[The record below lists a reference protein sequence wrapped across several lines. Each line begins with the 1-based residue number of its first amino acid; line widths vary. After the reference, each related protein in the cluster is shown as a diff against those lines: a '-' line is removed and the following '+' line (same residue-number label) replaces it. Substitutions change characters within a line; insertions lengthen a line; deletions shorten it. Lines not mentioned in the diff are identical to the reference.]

1 MAIKKSELYSSL
13 WAGAD
18 SLRGGMDASEY
29 KNYVLN
35 LLFLKYISDKAKN
48 NMDSEIEVP
57 QGCFY
62 EDILALEG
70 DKEIG
75 DKLNKIIAKIAE
87 RNDLKGVIDS
97 VDFNDNTK
105 LGEGKA
111 MMDTLSNLV
120 KIFADLSLGAHGA
133 LDDDLLGDAY
143 EYLMRHFASESGKS
157 KGQFYTP
164 SEVSLLL
171 SLLLGI
177 DENTRQDKS
186 IYDPT
191 CGSGSLLLKASS
203 LAGKKGLTIYGQ
215 EKDISTTA
223 LCKMNMILHN
233 SATADIAKGGFS
245 TLSNPFFTTE
255 NGMLKTFDYVVANP
269 PFSLKN
275 WTDGLSIDPKSK
287 QVIND
292 SFNRFEDG
300 TPPEKNGDFAF
311 LLHII
316 KSLKDTGKGAV
327 ILPHG
332 VLFRGNAE
340 GVIRKNL
347 LMKGYIK
354 GVIGLAPNLFYGT
367 SIPACVIVLDKE
379 NAHAR
384 KGVFMIDASKDFKK
398 DGNKNRLRDQDVQ
411 KMIDTFNALKEI
423 PYYSKMV
430 SLEEISANDYNL
442 NIPRYIASKQELEK
456 DLFALI
462 NSPSYLPKNEIKAYA
477 PYFQV
482 FKELKNMLFKKSDKE
497 GYYALKTE
505 CENIKELITQSL
517 EYQTFHASVL
527 SAFDRLELFT
537 TFNDLEPGFNPK
549 TLIESVCSKV
559 LKEFEKVGILDKYGV
574 YQLFKDYYNEVLQ
587 DDWFLLSFN
596 GFRSAKELRKLNP
609 LKDKNKK
616 ANYLE
621 EPDFVIQKT
630 YYKSDLIPKNLIK
643 QRFFEKETKELEAL
657 ENALNEKEALLDE
670 FIEEHSNEEGL
681 FDGLK
686 INESV
691 LKKELKNATDL
702 EDKQI
707 LKTDL
712 EDKQILKTDLE
723 DKQILKTA
731 LEWLEAKN
739 KALKMKNKAYEE
751 LELKAFHQYKNL
763 EINEIKDLIIKD
775 KWLNSLKNALE
786 NKIQKRINAFIST
799 LNEIISSYSN
809 SLLELDKE
817 VKESESKVLEHLKDL
832 GLMG

>member
-111 MMDTLSNLV
+111 MTDTLSNLV

-233 SATADIAKGGFS
+233 SATADIAKGGSS
-245 TLSNPFFTTE
+245 TLSNPFFIK
-255 NGMLKTFDYVVANP
+255 NGMLQTFDYVVANP

-379 NAHAR
+379 NARAR

-430 SLEEISANDYNL
+430 SLEEISLNDYNL
-442 NIPRYIASKQELEK
+442 NIPCYIAAKQELEK

-482 FKELKNMLFKKSDKE
+482 FKELKNTLFKKSDKE

-527 SAFDRLELFT
+527 SAFESLDLFT

-549 TLIESVCSKV
+549 TLIESVCQKV

-587 DDWFLLSFN
+587 DDWFLISFN
-596 GFRSAKELRKLNP
+596 GFESAKELRKLNP

-621 EPDFVIQKT
+621 EPDFIIQKT

-643 QRFFEKETKELEAL
+643 QRFFEKETKELEQL

-702 EDKQI
+702 EDK
-707 LKTDL
+707 
-712 EDKQILKTDLE
+712 E
-723 DKQILKTA
+723 ILKTA

-786 NKIQKRINAFIST
+786 NKIQKRINALISA
-799 LNEIISSYSN
+799 LNGIISSYSN

>member
-35 LLFLKYISDKAKN
+35 LLFLKYISDKARS

-62 EDILALEG
+62 EDILSLEG

-120 KIFADLSLGAHGA
+120 KIFADLSLGTHGA

-203 LAGKKGLTIYGQ
+203 LAGEKGLTIYGQ

-223 LCKMNMILHN
+223 LCRMNMILHN
-233 SATADIAKGGFS
+233 RTDHDIAKGGSS
-245 TLSNPFFTTE
+245 TLSNPLHLDEKT
-255 NGMLKTFDYVVANP
+255 GMLKTFDYVVANP

-292 SFNRFEDG
+292 RFNRFEDG

-316 KSLKDTGKGAV
+316 KSLKNTGKGAV

-367 SIPACVIVLDKE
+367 SIPACVIILDKE

-411 KMIDTFNALKEI
+411 KMIDTFNAYKEI

-442 NIPRYIASKQELEK
+442 NIARYIAAKQESEK

-462 NSPSYLPKNEIKAYA
+462 NSPSYLPQNEIKAYD
-477 PYFQV
+477 PYFKV
-482 FKELKNMLFKKSDKE
+482 FKELKNTLFKKSDKE

-527 SAFDRLELFT
+527 SAFDRLELST
-537 TFNDLEPGFNPK
+537 TFNDLKPGFDPK

-559 LKEFEKVGILDKYGV
+559 LYEFEKVEILDKYGA

-596 GFRSAKELRKLNP
+596 GFISAKELRELTP

-630 YYKSDLIPKNLIK
+630 YYKSDLIPKHLIK
-643 QRFFEKETKELEAL
+643 QRFFEKETKELEEL

-702 EDKQI
+702 EDEK
-707 LKTDL
+707 
-712 EDKQILKTDLE
+712 
-723 DKQILKTA
+723 ILKTA
-731 LEWLEAKN
+731 LELLEAKN
-739 KALKMKNKAYEE
+739 KALKMKNKAHEE

-786 NKIQKRINAFIST
+786 NKIQKRINALISA

>member
-35 LLFLKYISDKAKN
+35 LLFLKYISDKARSN
-48 NMDSEIEVP
+48 IDSEIEVP

-75 DKLNKIIAKIAE
+75 DKLNKIIEKIAE

-111 MMDTLSNLV
+111 MIDTLSNLV

-233 SATADIAKGGFS
+233 SATADIAKGGS
-245 TLSNPFFTTE
+245 RTLSNPFFIK
-255 NGMLKTFDYVVANP
+255 NGMLQTFDYVVANP

-384 KGVFMIDASKDFKK
+384 KGVFVIDASKDFKK

-411 KMIDTFNALKEI
+411 KMIDTFNAYKEI

-462 NSPSYLPKNEIKAYA
+462 NSPSYLPKNEIKAYD

-482 FKELKNMLFKKSDKE
+482 FKELKNTLFKKSDKE

-505 CENIKELITQSL
+505 CENIKDYITQSL
-517 EYQTFHASVL
+517 EYQIFHASVL
-527 SAFDRLELFT
+527 SAFESLELFT

-549 TLIESVCSKV
+549 TLIESVCQKV

-587 DDWFLLSFN
+587 DDWFLISFN

-630 YYKSDLIPKNLIK
+630 YYKSDLIPKHLIK
-643 QRFFEKETKELEAL
+643 QRFFEKETKELEEL

-707 LKTDL
+707 LKT
-712 EDKQILKTDLE
+712 
-723 DKQILKTA
+723 A
-731 LEWLEAKN
+731 LEYLEAKN

-786 NKIQKRINAFIST
+786 NKIQKRINAFISA

>member
-35 LLFLKYISDKAKN
+35 LLFLKYISDKARN
-48 NMDSEIEVP
+48 NNFSEIEVP
-57 QGCFY
+57 EGCFY

-203 LAGKKGLTIYGQ
+203 LAGEKGLTIYGQ

-223 LCKMNMILHN
+223 LCKMNTILHN
-233 SATADIAKGGFS
+233 SATADIAKGGSS
-245 TLSNPFFTTE
+245 TLSNPLFTTE

-292 SFNRFEDG
+292 RFNRFEDG

-316 KSLKDTGKGAV
+316 KSLKNTGKGAV

-340 GVIRKNL
+340 AQIRKNL
-347 LMKGYIK
+347 LLKGYIK

-384 KGVFMIDASKDFKK
+384 KGVFVIDASKDFKK
-398 DGNKNRLRDQDVQ
+398 DGNKNRLREQDVQ
-411 KMIDTFNALKEI
+411 KMIDTFNAYKEI

-442 NIPRYIASKQELEK
+442 NIPRYIASKQESEK

-482 FKELKNMLFKKSDKE
+482 FKELKNTLFKKSDKE
-497 GYYALKTE
+497 DYYALKTE
-505 CENIKELITQSL
+505 CENIKELITQSS
-517 EYQTFHASVL
+517 EFQTFHASVL

-549 TLIESVCSKV
+549 TLIESVCQKV
-559 LKEFEKVGILDKYGV
+559 LKEFEKIEILDKYGV

-596 GFRSAKELRKLNP
+596 GFISAKELRKLTP

-643 QRFFEKETKELEAL
+643 QRFFEQEAKELEEL
-657 ENALNEKEALLDE
+657 ENALNEKEAHFEE
-670 FIEEHSNEEGL
+670 FIEEHSSEEGL

-702 EDKQI
+702 EDK
-707 LKTDL
+707 K
-712 EDKQILKTDLE
+712 
-723 DKQILKTA
+723 ILKTA
-731 LEWLEAKN
+731 LELLEAKN

-763 EINEIKDLIIKD
+763 KLGEIKDLIIQD
-775 KWLNSLKNALE
+775 KWLKSLKNALE
-786 NKIQKRINAFIST
+786 NKILKRINAFTSA
-799 LNEIISSYSN
+799 LNGIIQTYSN

>member
-35 LLFLKYISDKAKN
+35 LLFLKYISDKARN
-48 NMDSEIEVP
+48 NNFSEIEVP

-111 MMDTLSNLV
+111 MIDALSNLV

-186 IYDPT
+186 IYDPA

-203 LAGKKGLTIYGQ
+203 LAGEKGLTIYGQ

-233 SATADIAKGGFS
+233 SATADIAKGGSS
-245 TLSNPFFTTE
+245 TLSNPLFTTE
-255 NGMLKTFDYVVANP
+255 NGMLQTFDYVVANP

-292 SFNRFEDG
+292 RFNRFEDG

-316 KSLKDTGKGAV
+316 KSLKNTGKGAV

-347 LMKGYIK
+347 LTKGYIK

-379 NAHAR
+379 NARAR
-384 KGVFMIDASKDFKK
+384 KGVFVIDASKDFKK

-442 NIPRYIASKQELEK
+442 NIPRYITAKQESEK

-462 NSPSYLPKNEIKAYA
+462 NSPSYLPQNEIEAYA

-482 FKELKNMLFKKSDKE
+482 FKELKNTLFKKSDKE

-505 CENIKELITQSL
+505 CENIKELIIQSQ
-517 EYQTFHASVL
+517 EFQAFHASVL
-527 SAFDRLELFT
+527 SAFDRLELLT

-549 TLIESVCSKV
+549 TLIESVCSRV
-559 LKEFEKVGILDKYGV
+559 LKEFEKVEILDKYGV

-596 GFRSAKELRKLNP
+596 GFLSAKELRELTP

-621 EPDFVIQKT
+621 EPDFIIQKT
-630 YYKSDLIPKNLIK
+630 YYKSDLIPKHLIK
-643 QRFFEKETKELEAL
+643 QRFFEKEAKELEEL
-657 ENALNEKEALLDE
+657 ENALNEKEAHFEE

-691 LKKELKNATDL
+691 LKKELKNATDS
-702 EDKQI
+702 EDK
-707 LKTDL
+707 K
-712 EDKQILKTDLE
+712 
-723 DKQILKTA
+723 ILKTA

-739 KALKMKNKAYEE
+739 KALKMKNKAHEQ

-763 EINEIKDLIIKD
+763 ELGEIKDLIIQD
-775 KWLNSLKNALE
+775 KWLKSLKNALE
-786 NKIQKRINAFIST
+786 NKILKRINAFTSA
-799 LNEIISSYSN
+799 LNGIIQTYSN

>member
-35 LLFLKYISDKAKN
+35 LLFLKYISDKARS

-111 MMDTLSNLV
+111 MIDTLSNLV

-177 DENTRQDKS
+177 DENTKQYKS

-203 LAGKKGLTIYGQ
+203 LAGKNGLTIYGQ
-215 EKDISTTA
+215 EKDISTTT

-233 SATADIAKGGFS
+233 SATADIAKGGSS
-245 TLSNPFFTTE
+245 TLSNPLFTTE

-292 SFNRFEDG
+292 RFNRFEDG

-316 KSLKDTGKGAV
+316 KSLKNTGKGAV

-347 LMKGYIK
+347 LLKGYIK

-384 KGVFMIDASKDFKK
+384 KGVFLIDASKDFKK
-398 DGNKNRLRDQDVQ
+398 DGNKNRLREQDVQ
-411 KMIDTFNALKEI
+411 KMIDTFNAYKEI

-442 NIPRYIASKQELEK
+442 NIPRYIASKQESEK

-462 NSPSYLPKNEIKAYA
+462 NSHKASYLPKNEIEAYA
-477 PYFQV
+477 PYFRV
-482 FKELKNMLFKKSDKE
+482 FKELKNTLFKKSDKE

-505 CENIKELITQSL
+505 CENIKELIIQSS
-517 EYQTFHASVL
+517 EFQTFHASVL
-527 SAFDRLELFT
+527 DAFDRLDLFE
-537 TFNDLEPGFNPK
+537 TFNDLKPDPK

-559 LKEFEKVGILDKYGV
+559 LYEFEKGEILDKYGV

-596 GFRSAKELRKLNP
+596 GFISAKELRELNP

-630 YYKSDLIPKNLIK
+630 YYKSDLIPKHLIK
-643 QRFFEKETKELEAL
+643 QRFFEKEAKELEEL
-657 ENALNEKEALLDE
+657 ENALNEKEALLNE

-681 FDGLK
+681 FYELK

-702 EDKQI
+702 EDEK
-707 LKTDL
+707 
-712 EDKQILKTDLE
+712 
-723 DKQILKTA
+723 ILKTA

-763 EINEIKDLIIKD
+763 ELNEIKDLIIQD
-775 KWLNSLKNALE
+775 KWLKSLKNALE
-786 NKIQKRINAFIST
+786 NKILKRINAFASA
-799 LNEIISSYSN
+799 LNGIIQTYSN
-809 SLLELDKE
+809 GLLELDKE

-832 GLMG
+832 GLMGWQNAWTH

>member
-111 MMDTLSNLV
+111 MTDTLSNLV

-233 SATADIAKGGFS
+233 SATADIAKGGSS
-245 TLSNPFFTTE
+245 TLSNPFFIK
-255 NGMLKTFDYVVANP
+255 NGMLQTFDYVVANP

-292 SFNRFEDG
+292 HFNRFEDG

-340 GVIRKNL
+340 GSIRKNL

-398 DGNKNRLRDQDVQ
+398 DGNKNRLREQDVQ
-411 KMIDTFNALKEI
+411 KMIDTFNAYKEI

-430 SLEEISANDYNL
+430 SLEEISLNDYNL
-442 NIPRYIASKQELEK
+442 NIPRYIATKQELEK

-462 NSPSYLPKNEIKAYA
+462 NSPSYLPKNEIEAYA

-482 FKELKNMLFKKSDKE
+482 FKELKNTLFKKSDKE

-505 CENIKELITQSL
+505 CENIKDLITQSL

-527 SAFDRLELFT
+527 SAFDRLELST

-587 DDWFLLSFN
+587 DDWFLISFN
-596 GFRSAKELRKLNP
+596 GFRSTKELRKLNP

-621 EPDFVIQKT
+621 EPDFIIQKT
-630 YYKSDLIPKNLIK
+630 YYKSDLIPKHLIK
-643 QRFFEKETKELEAL
+643 QRFFEKEVKELEAL

-670 FIEEHSNEEGL
+670 FIEEHSNEGGL

-691 LKKELKNATDL
+691 LKKELKNATDP
-702 EDKQI
+702 EDK
-707 LKTDL
+707 
-712 EDKQILKTDLE
+712 E
-723 DKQILKTA
+723 ILKTA

-751 LELKAFHQYKNL
+751 LELQAFHQYKNL

-786 NKIQKRINAFIST
+786 NKIQKRINAFISA
-799 LNEIISSYSN
+799 LNEIIQTYSN

>member
-1 MAIKKSELYSSL
+1 M
-13 WAGAD
+13 
-18 SLRGGMDASEY
+18 
-29 KNYVLN
+29 
-35 LLFLKYISDKAKN
+35 
-48 NMDSEIEVP
+48 
-57 QGCFY
+57 
-62 EDILALEG
+62 
-70 DKEIG
+70 
-75 DKLNKIIAKIAE
+75 
-87 RNDLKGVIDS
+87 
-97 VDFNDNTK
+97 DFNDNTK

-111 MMDTLSNLV
+111 MVDTLSNLV

-203 LAGKKGLTIYGQ
+203 LAGTKGLTIYGQ

-223 LCKMNMILHN
+223 LCRMNMILHN
-233 SATADIAKGGFS
+233 SADADIAKGGSS
-245 TLSNPFFTTE
+245 TLSNPFFIK

-275 WTDGLSIDPKSK
+275 WTDGLNIDPKSK

-292 SFNRFEDG
+292 IFNRFEDG

-340 GVIRKNL
+340 GAIRKNL
-347 LMKGYIK
+347 LTKGYIK

-384 KGVFMIDASKDFKK
+384 KGVFLIDASKDFKK
-398 DGNKNRLRDQDVQ
+398 DGNKNRLKEQDVQ
-411 KMIDTFNALKEI
+411 KMIDTFNAYKEI

-442 NIPRYIASKQELEK
+442 NIARYIAAKQESEK

-462 NSPSYLPKNEIKAYA
+462 NSHKASYLPKNEIEVYA
-477 PYFQV
+477 PYFKV
-482 FKELKNMLFKKSDKE
+482 FKELENTLFKKSDKE

-505 CENIKELITQSL
+505 CQNFKDLITQSS
-517 EYQTFHASVL
+517 EFQAFHASVL
-527 SAFDRLELFT
+527 NAFDRLNLFEMFE
-537 TFNDLEPGFNPK
+537 TFDYSKPGFNPK

-559 LKEFEKVGILDKYGV
+559 LKEFEKVEILDKYGV

-596 GFRSAKELRKLNP
+596 DFSSAKELRELNP

-643 QRFFEKETKELEAL
+643 QRFFEKEVKELEEL
-657 ENALNEKEALLDE
+657 ENALNEKEADFEE
-670 FIEEHSNEEGL
+670 FIEEHSSEEGL
-681 FDGLK
+681 FYEWK

-691 LKKELKNATDL
+691 LKKELKNATDS
-702 EDKQI
+702 EDK
-707 LKTDL
+707 
-712 EDKQILKTDLE
+712 E
-723 DKQILKTA
+723 ILKTA
-731 LEWLEAKN
+731 LELLEAKN
-739 KALKMKNKAYEE
+739 KALKMKNKAHEE

-763 EINEIKDLIIKD
+763 KLGEIKDLIIQD
-775 KWLNSLKNALE
+775 KWLKSLKNALE
-786 NKIQKRINAFIST
+786 NKILKRINAFTSA
-799 LNEIISSYSN
+799 LNEIISNYSN

>member
-35 LLFLKYISDKAKN
+35 LLFLKYISDKARN
-48 NMDSEIEVP
+48 NSFSEIEVP

-75 DKLNKIIAKIAE
+75 DKLNKIIAKIAK

-233 SATADIAKGGFS
+233 SATADIAKGGSS
-245 TLSNPFFTTE
+245 TLSNPLFIR
-255 NGMLKTFDYVVANP
+255 NGMLQTFDYVVANP

-292 SFNRFEDG
+292 RFNRFEDG

-316 KSLKDTGKGAV
+316 KSLKNTGKGAV

-340 GVIRKNL
+340 SAIRKNL
-347 LMKGYIK
+347 LLKGYIK

-379 NAHAR
+379 NARTR
-384 KGVFMIDASKDFKK
+384 KGVFLIDASKDFKK

-462 NSPSYLPKNEIKAYA
+462 NSHKASYLPKNEIKAYA
-477 PYFQV
+477 PYFKV
-482 FKELKNMLFKKSDKE
+482 FKELKNTLFKKSDKE

-505 CENIKELITQSL
+505 CENIKDYITQSS
-517 EYQTFHASVL
+517 EFQTFHASVL
-527 SAFDRLELFT
+527 NAFESLDLFE
-537 TFNDLEPGFNPK
+537 TFNHLEPGFNPK

-587 DDWFLLSFN
+587 DDWFLISFN
-596 GFRSAKELRKLNP
+596 GFISAKELRKLNP

-621 EPDFVIQKT
+621 EPDFIIQKT

-643 QRFFEKETKELEAL
+643 QRFFEKETKELEEL

-681 FDGLK
+681 FYELK

-702 EDKQI
+702 ED
-707 LKTDL
+707 
-712 EDKQILKTDLE
+712 E
-723 DKQILKTA
+723 QILKTA
-731 LEWLEAKN
+731 LELLEAKN

-763 EINEIKDLIIKD
+763 ELSEIKDLIIKD

-786 NKIQKRINAFIST
+786 NKILKRINAFASA
-799 LNEIISSYSN
+799 LNGIIQTYSN

-817 VKESESKVLEHLKDL
+817 VKESESKVLKHLKNL

>member
-35 LLFLKYISDKAKN
+35 LLFLKYISDKARN
-48 NMDSEIEVP
+48 NNFSEIEVP

-111 MMDTLSNLV
+111 MIDALSNLV

-223 LCKMNMILHN
+223 LCKMNMILHH
-233 SATADIAKGGFS
+233 SADADIAKGGSS
-245 TLSNPFFTTE
+245 TLSNPLFIK
-255 NGMLKTFDYVVANP
+255 NGMLQTFDYVVANP

-292 SFNRFEDG
+292 HFNRFEYG

-316 KSLKDTGKGAV
+316 KSLKNTGKGAV

-430 SLEEISANDYNL
+430 SLEEISLNDYNL
-442 NIPRYIASKQELEK
+442 NIPRYIASQQELEK

-462 NSPSYLPKNEIKAYA
+462 NSHKASYLPKNEIEAYA

-482 FKELKNMLFKKSDKE
+482 FKELKNTLFKKSDKE

-505 CENIKELITQSL
+505 CENIKELIIQSL

-527 SAFDRLELFT
+527 SAFDRLELLT

-549 TLIESVCSKV
+549 TLIESVCQKV
-559 LKEFEKVGILDKYGV
+559 LKEFEKAGILDKYGV

-587 DDWFLLSFN
+587 DDWFLISFN
-596 GFRSAKELRKLNP
+596 GFISTKNLRKLTP

-630 YYKSDLIPKNLIK
+630 YYKSDLIPKHLIK
-643 QRFFEKETKELEAL
+643 QRFFEKETKELEEL

-691 LKKELKNATDL
+691 LKKELKNATDP
-702 EDKQI
+702 
-707 LKTDL
+707 
-712 EDKQILKTDLE
+712 E

-775 KWLNSLKNALE
+775 KWLKSLKNALE
-786 NKIQKRINAFIST
+786 NKIQKRINAFISA
-799 LNEIISSYSN
+799 LNEIIQTYSN

-832 GLMG
+832 GIVV

>member
-35 LLFLKYISDKAKN
+35 LLFLKYISDKARS

-87 RNDLKGVIDS
+87 RNDLEGVIDS

-111 MMDTLSNLV
+111 MIDTLSNLV

-177 DENTRQDKS
+177 DGNTRQDKS
-186 IYDPT
+186 IYDPA

-233 SATADIAKGGFS
+233 SATADIAKGGSS
-245 TLSNPFFTTE
+245 TLSNPLFTTE
-255 NGMLKTFDYVVANP
+255 NGILKTFDYVVANP

-292 SFNRFEDG
+292 HFNRFEDG

-316 KSLKDTGKGAV
+316 KSLKNTGKGAV

-340 GVIRKNL
+340 SAIRKNL
-347 LMKGYIK
+347 LLKGYIK

-379 NAHAR
+379 NARAR

-411 KMIDTFNALKEI
+411 KMIDTFNAYKEI
-423 PYYSKMV
+423 PHYSKMV

-442 NIPRYIASKQELEK
+442 NIPHYIAAKPESEK

-462 NSPSYLPKNEIKAYA
+462 NSHKASYLSKNEIEAYA

-482 FKELKNMLFKKSDKE
+482 FKELKNTLFKKSDKE

-505 CENIKELITQSL
+505 KITITQSS

-527 SAFDRLELFT
+527 SAFDRLDLFE

-549 TLIESVCSKV
+549 TLIESVCSRV
-559 LKEFEKVGILDKYGV
+559 LYEFEKVEILDKYGV

-596 GFRSAKELRKLNP
+596 GFRSAKELRKLTP

-630 YYKSDLIPKNLIK
+630 YYKSDLIPKHLIK
-643 QRFFEKETKELEAL
+643 QRFFEKETKELEEL

-702 EDKQI
+702 EDK
-707 LKTDL
+707 
-712 EDKQILKTDLE
+712 E
-723 DKQILKTA
+723 ILKTA

-739 KALKMKNKAYEE
+739 KALKMRNKAYEE

-763 EINEIKDLIIKD
+763 ELGEIKDLIIKD

-786 NKIQKRINAFIST
+786 NKILKRINAFTSA
-799 LNEIISSYSN
+799 LNGIIQTYSN

>member
-48 NMDSEIEVP
+48 DPDSDIIVP

-111 MMDTLSNLV
+111 MIDTLSNLV

-133 LDDDLLGDAY
+133 LDDDLLGDTY
-143 EYLMRHFASESGKS
+143 EYLMCHFASESGKS

-233 SATADIAKGGFS
+233 SATADIAKGGSS

-255 NGMLKTFDYVVANP
+255 NGMLQTFDYVVANP

-347 LMKGYIK
+347 LLKGYIK

-411 KMIDTFNALKEI
+411 KMIDTFNAYKEI

-430 SLEEISANDYNL
+430 SLEEISLNDYNL
-442 NIPRYIASKQELEK
+442 NIPCYIAAKQELEK

-482 FKELKNMLFKKSDKE
+482 FKELKNTLFKKSDKE

-587 DDWFLLSFN
+587 DDWFLISFN
-596 GFRSAKELRKLNP
+596 GFESAKELRKLNP

-616 ANYLE
+616 VNYLE
-621 EPDFVIQKT
+621 EPDFIIQKT

-691 LKKELKNATDL
+691 LKKELKNATDP
-702 EDKQI
+702 EDKE
-707 LKTDL
+707 T
-712 EDKQILKTDLE
+712 
-723 DKQILKTA
+723 LKTA

-763 EINEIKDLIIKD
+763 KINEIKDLIIKD

-786 NKIQKRINAFIST
+786 NTIQKRINAFLSA

-832 GLMG
+832 EIVV

>member
-35 LLFLKYISDKAKN
+35 LLFLKYISDKARN
-48 NMDSEIEVP
+48 NNFSEIEVP
-57 QGCFY
+57 EGCFY

-111 MMDTLSNLV
+111 MIDTLSNLV

-177 DENTRQDKS
+177 NENTRQDKS

-203 LAGKKGLTIYGQ
+203 LAGKNGLTIYGQ

-233 SATADIAKGGFS
+233 SADADIAKGGSS
-245 TLSNPFFTTE
+245 TLSNPLFTTE

-292 SFNRFEDG
+292 HFNRFEDG

-316 KSLKDTGKGAV
+316 KSLKNTGKGAV

-340 GVIRKNL
+340 SVIRKNL
-347 LMKGYIK
+347 LLKGYIK

-384 KGVFMIDASKDFKK
+384 KGVFVIDASKDFKK

-411 KMIDTFNALKEI
+411 KMIDTFNAYKEI

-442 NIPRYIASKQELEK
+442 NIPRYITAKQESEK

-462 NSPSYLPKNEIKAYA
+462 NSHKASYLPKNEIKAYD
-477 PYFQV
+477 PYFRV
-482 FKELKNMLFKKSDKE
+482 FKELKNTLFKKSDKE

-505 CENIKELITQSL
+505 CENIKELIIQSS
-517 EYQTFHASVL
+517 EYQIFHASVL
-527 SAFDRLELFT
+527 NAFDRLDLFE
-537 TFNDLEPGFNPK
+537 TFNHLEPGFNPK

-559 LKEFEKVGILDKYGV
+559 LKEFEKIEILDKYGV

-596 GFRSAKELRKLNP
+596 GFISAKELRKLNP

-621 EPDFVIQKT
+621 EPDFIIQKT
-630 YYKSDLIPKNLIK
+630 YYKSDLIPKHLIK
-643 QRFFEKETKELEAL
+643 QRFFEKETKELEEL

-707 LKTDL
+707 LKT
-712 EDKQILKTDLE
+712 
-723 DKQILKTA
+723 A

-763 EINEIKDLIIKD
+763 ELGEIKVLIIQD

-786 NKIQKRINAFIST
+786 NKILKRINAFTST

>member
-35 LLFLKYISDKAKN
+35 LLFLKYISDKARNDAKN
-48 NMDSEIEVP
+48 NTYSAIEVP

-75 DKLNKIIAKIAE
+75 DKLNKIIAEIAE
-87 RNDLKGVIDS
+87 QNGLKGVIDS

-111 MMDTLSNLV
+111 MIDTLSNLV

-177 DENTRQDKS
+177 DENTKQDKS

-203 LAGKKGLTIYGQ
+203 LASKKGLTIYGQ

-223 LCKMNMILHN
+223 LCRMNMILHN
-233 SATADIAKGGFS
+233 GDDTASIAKGGSS
-245 TLSNPFFTTE
+245 TLSNPFFIK
-255 NGMLKTFDYVVANP
+255 NGMLQTFDYIVANP

-275 WTDGLSIDPKSK
+275 WTDGLIIDPKSK

-292 SFNRFEDG
+292 IFNRFEDG

-347 LMKGYIK
+347 LTKGYIK

-379 NAHAR
+379 NARAR

-398 DGNKNRLRDQDVQ
+398 DGNKNRLREQDVQ

-442 NIPRYIASKQELEK
+442 NIARYIATKQESEK

-462 NSPSYLPKNEIKAYA
+462 NSHKASYLPQNEIEAYA

-482 FKELKNMLFKKSDKE
+482 FKELKNTLFKKSDKE

-505 CENIKELITQSL
+505 CENIKDLITQSS
-517 EYQTFHASVL
+517 EFQAFHASVL
-527 SAFDRLELFT
+527 NAFDRLNLFE
-537 TFNDLEPGFNPK
+537 TFDHLEPGFNPK

-559 LKEFEKVGILDKYGV
+559 LKEFEKVEILDKYGV

-596 GFRSAKELRKLNP
+596 DFLSAKELRKLNP

-630 YYKSDLIPKNLIK
+630 YYKSDLIPKNLIE
-643 QRFFEKETKELEAL
+643 QRFFEKEAKELEEL
-657 ENALNEKEALLDE
+657 ENALNEKEADFEE
-670 FIEEHSNEEGL
+670 FIEEHSNNEEGL
-681 FDGLK
+681 FYELK

-702 EDKQI
+702 EDK
-707 LKTDL
+707 K
-712 EDKQILKTDLE
+712 
-723 DKQILKTA
+723 ILKTA
-731 LEWLEAKN
+731 LELLEAKN
-739 KALKMKNKAYEE
+739 KALKMKNKAHEE

-763 EINEIKDLIIKD
+763 KLDEIKDLIIQD
-775 KWLNSLKNALE
+775 KWLKSLKNALE
-786 NKIQKRINAFIST
+786 NKILNAST
-799 LNEIISSYSN
+799 L
-809 SLLELDKE
+809 SLVPLM
-817 VKESESKVLEHLKDL
+817 ESFQATLTAC
-832 GLMG
+832 

>member
-35 LLFLKYISDKAKN
+35 LLFLKYISDKARN
-48 NMDSEIEVP
+48 NNFSEIEVP
-57 QGCFY
+57 EGCFY

-75 DKLNKIIAKIAE
+75 DKLNKIIAEIAKKNQLE
-87 RNDLKGVIDS
+87 GVIDS

-105 LGEGKA
+105 LGESKA
-111 MMDTLSNLV
+111 MIDTLSNLV

-203 LAGKKGLTIYGQ
+203 LAGEKGLTIYGQ

-233 SATADIAKGGFS
+233 SATADIAKGGSS
-245 TLSNPFFTTE
+245 TLSNPLFTTE

-316 KSLKDTGKGAV
+316 KSLKNTGKGAV

-340 GVIRKNL
+340 AQIRKNL
-347 LMKGYIK
+347 LTKGYIK
-354 GVIGLAPNLFYGT
+354 SVIGLAPNLFYGT

-398 DGNKNRLRDQDVQ
+398 DGNKNRLREQDVQ
-411 KMIDTFNALKEI
+411 KMIDTFNAFKEI

-442 NIPRYIASKQELEK
+442 NIVCYIAAKQETKK

-462 NSPSYLPKNEIKAYA
+462 NSHKANYLPKNEIKAYD
-477 PYFQV
+477 PYFKV
-482 FKELKNMLFKKSDKE
+482 LKELKNTLFKESDKE

-505 CENIKELITQSL
+505 CQNFKDLITQSL
-517 EYQTFHASVL
+517 EFHAFHASVL
-527 SAFDRLELFT
+527 NAFDRLNLFE
-537 TFNDLEPGFNPK
+537 TFDNLKPGFNPK

-559 LKEFEKVGILDKYGV
+559 LKEFEKVEILDRYGV

-596 GFRSAKELRKLNP
+596 GFISAKELRKLNP

-621 EPDFVIQKT
+621 EPDFIIQKT
-630 YYKSDLIPKNLIK
+630 YYKSDLIPKHLIK
-643 QRFFEKETKELEAL
+643 QRFFEKEAKELEQL

-691 LKKELKNATDL
+691 LKKELKNATDS
-702 EDKQI
+702 
-707 LKTDL
+707 
-712 EDKQILKTDLE
+712 E

-731 LEWLEAKN
+731 LALLEAKN

-786 NKIQKRINAFIST
+786 NKIQKRINAFTSA
-799 LNEIISSYSN
+799 LNGIISSYSN

>member
-35 LLFLKYISDKAKN
+35 LLFLKYISDKARS

-111 MMDTLSNLV
+111 MIDTLSNLV
-120 KIFADLSLGAHGA
+120 KIFADLSLGVHGA

-177 DENTRQDKS
+177 DENTKQYKS

-203 LAGKKGLTIYGQ
+203 LAGEKGLTIYGQ

-233 SATADIAKGGFS
+233 SATADIAKGGSS

-316 KSLKDTGKGAV
+316 KSLKNTGKGAV

-340 GVIRKNL
+340 GAIRKNL
-347 LMKGYIK
+347 LTKGYIK

-367 SIPACVIVLDKE
+367 SIPACVIILDKE
-379 NAHAR
+379 NARTR
-384 KGVFMIDASKDFKK
+384 KGVFLIDASKDFKK

-423 PYYSKMV
+423 PHYSKMV

-442 NIPRYIASKQELEK
+442 NIPRYITAKQESEK
-456 DLFALI
+456 DLFALT
-462 NSPSYLPKNEIKAYA
+462 NSHKASYLPKNEIKAYD
-477 PYFQV
+477 PYFRV
-482 FKELKNMLFKKSDKE
+482 FKELKNTLFKKSDKE

-505 CENIKELITQSL
+505 CENIKDLITQSS

-527 SAFDRLELFT
+527 SAFDRLELLT

-559 LKEFEKVGILDKYGV
+559 LKEFEKVEILDKYGV

-596 GFRSAKELRKLNP
+596 GFISAKELRELTP

-643 QRFFEKETKELEAL
+643 QRFFEKEAKELEEL
-657 ENALNEKEALLDE
+657 ENALNEKEANFKE

-681 FDGLK
+681 FYELK

-691 LKKELKNATDL
+691 LKKELKNATDS
-702 EDKQI
+702 EDK
-707 LKTDL
+707 K
-712 EDKQILKTDLE
+712 
-723 DKQILKTA
+723 ILKTA

-763 EINEIKDLIIKD
+763 ELSEIKDLIIKD

-786 NKIQKRINAFIST
+786 NKILKRINAFISA

>member
-35 LLFLKYISDKAKN
+35 LLFLKYISDKARN
-48 NMDSEIEVP
+48 NNFSEIEVP

-87 RNDLKGVIDS
+87 RNELEGVIDS

-111 MMDTLSNLV
+111 MTDTLSNLV

-143 EYLMRHFASESGKS
+143 EYLMRHFASESSKS

-233 SATADIAKGGFS
+233 SADAEIAKGGSS
-245 TLSNPFFTTE
+245 TLSNPLFIE

-292 SFNRFEDG
+292 RFNRFEDG

-340 GVIRKNL
+340 AQIRKNL
-347 LMKGYIK
+347 LTKGYIK
-354 GVIGLAPNLFYGT
+354 SVIGLAPNLFYGT
-367 SIPACVIVLDKE
+367 SIPACVIVLDKQ
-379 NAHAR
+379 NARAR
-384 KGVFMIDASKDFKK
+384 KGVFLIDASKDFKK
-398 DGNKNRLRDQDVQ
+398 DGNKNRLREQDVQ

-442 NIPRYIASKQELEK
+442 NIVRYIAAKQESEK

-462 NSPSYLPKNEIKAYA
+462 NSHKASYLPKNEIEAYA

-482 FKELKNMLFKKSDKE
+482 FKELKNTLFKKSDKE

-505 CENIKELITQSL
+505 CEDIKNLITQSQ
-517 EYQTFHASVL
+517 EFQTFHASVL
-527 SAFDRLELFT
+527 NAFDRLDLFE
-537 TFNDLEPGFNPK
+537 TFNHLEPGFNPK

-559 LKEFEKVGILDKYGV
+559 LKEFEKGEILDKYGV

-596 GFRSAKELRKLNP
+596 GFISAKELRKLTP

-630 YYKSDLIPKNLIK
+630 HYKSDLIPKNLIK
-643 QRFFEKETKELEAL
+643 QRFFEQEAKELEQL
-657 ENALNEKEALLDE
+657 ENALNEKEANFEE

-681 FDGLK
+681 FYELK

-691 LKKELKNATDL
+691 LKRELKNATDS
-702 EDKQI
+702 EDK
-707 LKTDL
+707 
-712 EDKQILKTDLE
+712 E
-723 DKQILKTA
+723 ILKTA
-731 LEWLEAKN
+731 LELLEAKN
-739 KALKMKNKAYEE
+739 MALKMKNKAYEE

-763 EINEIKDLIIKD
+763 KLNEIKDLIIKD
-775 KWLNSLKNALE
+775 KWLNSLKTALE
-786 NKIQKRINAFIST
+786 NKIVKRTNLFTSA

-832 GLMG
+832 GIVV

>member
-1 MAIKKSELYSSL
+1 M
-13 WAGAD
+13 
-18 SLRGGMDASEY
+18 
-29 KNYVLN
+29 
-35 LLFLKYISDKAKN
+35 
-48 NMDSEIEVP
+48 P

-75 DKLNKIIAKIAE
+75 DKLNKIIAEIAE
-87 RNDLKGVIDS
+87 RNKLEGVIDS

-120 KIFADLSLGAHGA
+120 KIFADLSLGTHGA

-203 LAGKKGLTIYGQ
+203 LAGKNDLTIYGQ

-233 SATADIAKGGFS
+233 SADADIAKGGSS
-245 TLSNPFFTTE
+245 TLSNPFFIK
-255 NGMLKTFDYVVANP
+255 NGMLQTFDYVVANP

-292 SFNRFEDG
+292 RFNRFEDG

-340 GVIRKNL
+340 GAIRKNL
-347 LMKGYIK
+347 LTKGYIK

-379 NAHAR
+379 NARTR

-398 DGNKNRLRDQDVQ
+398 DGNKNRLREQDVQ

-442 NIPRYIASKQELEK
+442 NIARYIATKQESQK

-462 NSPSYLPKNEIKAYA
+462 NSHKASYLPKNEIKAYA
-477 PYFQV
+477 PYFKV
-482 FKELKNMLFKKSDKE
+482 FKELKNTLFKKSDKE

-505 CENIKELITQSL
+505 CENIKDLITQSS
-517 EYQTFHASVL
+517 EYQVFHASVL
-527 SAFDRLELFT
+527 NAFDRLNLFE
-537 TFNDLEPGFNPK
+537 TFDNLEPGFNPK

-559 LKEFEKVGILDKYGV
+559 LKEFEKVEILDKYGV

-587 DDWFLLSFN
+587 DDWFFLSSNDFL
-596 GFRSAKELRKLNP
+596 SAKELRKLNP

-643 QRFFEKETKELEAL
+643 QRFFEKETKELEEL
-657 ENALNEKEALLDE
+657 ENALNEKEADFEE
-670 FIEEHSNEEGL
+670 FIEEHSSEEGL
-681 FDGLK
+681 FYEWK

-691 LKKELKNATDL
+691 LKKELKNATDS
-702 EDKQI
+702 EDEK
-707 LKTDL
+707 
-712 EDKQILKTDLE
+712 
-723 DKQILKTA
+723 ILKTA
-731 LEWLEAKN
+731 LELLEAKN
-739 KALKMKNKAYEE
+739 KALKMKNKAHEA

-763 EINEIKDLIIKD
+763 KLGEIKDLIIQD
-775 KWLNSLKNALE
+775 KWLKSLKNALE
-786 NKIQKRINAFIST
+786 NKILKRINAFTSA
-799 LNEIISSYSN
+799 LNEIISNYSN

>member
-35 LLFLKYISDKAKN
+35 LLFLKYISDKARNDAKN
-48 NMDSEIEVP
+48 NTYSEIEVP

-87 RNDLKGVIDS
+87 RNNLKGVIDS

-233 SATADIAKGGFS
+233 STTADIAKGGSS
-245 TLSNPFFTTE
+245 TLSNPLFIK
-255 NGMLKTFDYVVANP
+255 NGMLQTFDYVVANP

-292 SFNRFEDG
+292 RFNRFEDG

-316 KSLKDTGKGAV
+316 KSLNPTGKGAV

-340 GVIRKNL
+340 AQIRKNL
-347 LMKGYIK
+347 LLKGYIK

-384 KGVFMIDASKDFKK
+384 KGVFVIDASKDFKK

-411 KMIDTFNALKEI
+411 KMIDTFNAYKEI

-442 NIPRYIASKQELEK
+442 NIPRYIAAKQESEK

-462 NSPSYLPKNEIKAYA
+462 NSPSYLPKNEIKAYD
-477 PYFQV
+477 PYFKV
-482 FKELKNMLFKKSDKE
+482 FKELKNTLFKESDKE

-505 CENIKELITQSL
+505 CENIKELITQSS
-517 EYQTFHASVL
+517 EFQTFHASVL
-527 SAFDRLELFT
+527 SAFDRLDLFT

-549 TLIESVCSKV
+549 TLIESVCQKV

-596 GFRSAKELRKLNP
+596 GFISAKELRKLTP

-630 YYKSDLIPKNLIK
+630 YYKSDLIPKHLIK
-643 QRFFEKETKELEAL
+643 QRFFEKELNELEEL
-657 ENALNEKEALLDE
+657 ENALNEKEALLNE

-707 LKTDL
+707 LKT
-712 EDKQILKTDLE
+712 
-723 DKQILKTA
+723 A

-739 KALKMKNKAYEE
+739 KALKIKNKAYEE

-786 NKIQKRINAFIST
+786 NKILKRINTFTSA
-799 LNEIISSYSN
+799 LNEIIQTYSN

>member
-35 LLFLKYISDKAKN
+35 LLFLKYISDKARSN
-48 NMDSEIEVP
+48 IDSEIEVP

-75 DKLNKIIAKIAE
+75 DKLNKIIEKIAE

-111 MMDTLSNLV
+111 MIDTLSNLV

-233 SATADIAKGGFS
+233 SATADIAKGGSS
-245 TLSNPFFTTE
+245 TLSNPFFIK
-255 NGMLKTFDYVVANP
+255 NGMLQTFDYVVANP

-384 KGVFMIDASKDFKK
+384 KGVFVIDASKDFKK

-411 KMIDTFNALKEI
+411 KMIDTFNAYKEI

-462 NSPSYLPKNEIKAYA
+462 NSPSYLPKNEIKAYD

-482 FKELKNMLFKKSDKE
+482 FKELKNTLFKKSDKE

-505 CENIKELITQSL
+505 CENIKDYITQSL
-517 EYQTFHASVL
+517 EYQIFHASVL
-527 SAFDRLELFT
+527 SAFESLELFT

-549 TLIESVCSKV
+549 TLIESVCQKV

-587 DDWFLLSFN
+587 DDWFLISFN

-630 YYKSDLIPKNLIK
+630 YYKSDLIPKHLIK
-643 QRFFEKETKELEAL
+643 QRFFEKETKELEEL

-707 LKTDL
+707 LKT
-712 EDKQILKTDLE
+712 
-723 DKQILKTA
+723 A
-731 LEWLEAKN
+731 LEYLEAKN

-786 NKIQKRINAFIST
+786 NKIQKRINAFISA

>member
-35 LLFLKYISDKAKN
+35 LLFLKYISDKARN
-48 NMDSEIEVP
+48 NSFSEIEVP

-111 MMDTLSNLV
+111 MIDALSNLV

-177 DENTRQDKS
+177 NENTKQDKS

-215 EKDISTTA
+215 EKDISTRA

-233 SATADIAKGGFS
+233 SADADIAKGGFS
-245 TLSNPFFTTE
+245 TLSNPLFTTE

-292 SFNRFEDG
+292 NFNRFEDG

-316 KSLKDTGKGAV
+316 KSLKNTGKGAV

-332 VLFRGNAE
+332 VLFRGNAD

-347 LMKGYIK
+347 LLKGYIK

-379 NAHAR
+379 NARAR

-411 KMIDTFNALKEI
+411 KMIDTFNAYKEI

-442 NIPRYIASKQELEK
+442 NIPRYIAAKQESEK

-462 NSPSYLPKNEIKAYA
+462 NSPSYLPKNEIEAYA
-477 PYFQV
+477 PYFQA
-482 FKELKNMLFKKSDKE
+482 FKELKNTLFKKSDKE

-505 CENIKELITQSL
+505 CENIKELIIQSS

-527 SAFDRLELFT
+527 SAFDRLDLFE

-559 LKEFEKVGILDKYGV
+559 LKEFEKIEILDKYGV

-596 GFRSAKELRKLNP
+596 GFRSAKELRELTP

-643 QRFFEKETKELEAL
+643 QRFFEKETKELEEL

-681 FDGLK
+681 FYELK

-691 LKKELKNATDL
+691 LKKELKNATDS
-702 EDKQI
+702 EDK
-707 LKTDL
+707 K
-712 EDKQILKTDLE
+712 
-723 DKQILKTA
+723 ILKTA
-731 LEWLEAKN
+731 LALLEAKN
-739 KALKMKNKAYEE
+739 KALKMKNKAHEE

-763 EINEIKDLIIKD
+763 KLGEIKDLIIKD
-775 KWLNSLKNALE
+775 KWLKSLKNALE
-786 NKIQKRINAFIST
+786 NKILKRINAFTSA
-799 LNEIISSYSN
+799 LNEIIQTYSN

-832 GLMG
+832 GLMGW

>member
-35 LLFLKYISDKAKN
+35 LLFLKYISDKARN
-48 NMDSEIEVP
+48 NSFSEIEVP

-75 DKLNKIIAKIAE
+75 DKLNKIIAKIAK
-87 RNDLKGVIDS
+87 RNDLEGVIDS

-233 SATADIAKGGFS
+233 SATADIAKGGSS
-245 TLSNPFFTTE
+245 TLSNPLFTTE

-292 SFNRFEDG
+292 HFNRFEDG

-316 KSLKDTGKGAV
+316 KSLNPTGKGAV

-379 NAHAR
+379 NARAR

-398 DGNKNRLRDQDVQ
+398 DGNKNRLREQDVQ
-411 KMIDTFNALKEI
+411 KMIDTFNAYKEI

-442 NIPRYIASKQELEK
+442 NIPRYIAAKQELEK
-456 DLFALI
+456 DLFALT
-462 NSPSYLPKNEIKAYA
+462 NSHKASYLPKNEIEAYA
-477 PYFQV
+477 PYFRV
-482 FKELKNMLFKKSDKE
+482 FKELKNTLFKKSDKE

-505 CENIKELITQSL
+505 CENIKELIIQSS

-559 LKEFEKVGILDKYGV
+559 LKEFEKVEILDKYGV

-587 DDWFLLSFN
+587 DDWFLISFN
-596 GFRSAKELRKLNP
+596 GFESAKNLRELTP

-643 QRFFEKETKELEAL
+643 QRFFEKETKELEEL

-681 FDGLK
+681 FYELK

-702 EDKQI
+702 EDK
-707 LKTDL
+707 K
-712 EDKQILKTDLE
+712 
-723 DKQILKTA
+723 ILKTA
-731 LEWLEAKN
+731 LELLEAKN
-739 KALKMKNKAYEE
+739 KALKMKNKAHEE

-763 EINEIKDLIIKD
+763 KLDEIKDLIIKD

-786 NKIQKRINAFIST
+786 NKILKRINAFTSAF
-799 LNEIISSYSN
+799 NEIISSYSN

-817 VKESESKVLEHLKDL
+817 VKESESKVLKHLKDL

>member
-1 MAIKKSELYSSL
+1 
-13 WAGAD
+13 
-18 SLRGGMDASEY
+18 
-29 KNYVLN
+29 
-35 LLFLKYISDKAKN
+35 
-48 NMDSEIEVP
+48 
-57 QGCFY
+57 
-62 EDILALEG
+62 
-70 DKEIG
+70 
-75 DKLNKIIAKIAE
+75 
-87 RNDLKGVIDS
+87 
-97 VDFNDNTK
+97 
-105 LGEGKA
+105 
-111 MMDTLSNLV
+111 
-120 KIFADLSLGAHGA
+120 
-133 LDDDLLGDAY
+133 
-143 EYLMRHFASESGKS
+143 MRHFASESGKS

-203 LAGKKGLTIYGQ
+203 LAGKNGLTIYGQ

-233 SATADIAKGGFS
+233 SADADIAKGGSS
-245 TLSNPFFTTE
+245 TLSNPLFTTE

-292 SFNRFEDG
+292 HFNRFEDG

-316 KSLKDTGKGAV
+316 KSLKNTGKGAV

-347 LMKGYIK
+347 LTKGYIK

-367 SIPACVIVLDKE
+367 SIPACVIVLDKK
-379 NAHAR
+379 NARAR
-384 KGVFMIDASKDFKK
+384 KGVFVIDASKDFKK
-398 DGNKNRLRDQDVQ
+398 DGNKNRLREQDVQ

-442 NIPRYIASKQELEK
+442 NIPRYIAAKQESEK

-462 NSPSYLPKNEIKAYA
+462 NSPSYLPKNEINLYA
-477 PYFQV
+477 PYFRV
-482 FKELKNMLFKKSDKE
+482 FKELKNTLFKKSDKE

-505 CENIKELITQSL
+505 CENIKDYITQSS
-517 EYQTFHASVL
+517 EFQAFHASVL
-527 SAFDRLELFT
+527 SAFDRLDLFE
-537 TFNDLEPGFNPK
+537 TFEHLEPGFNPK
-549 TLIESVCSKV
+549 TLIESVCSRV
-559 LKEFEKVGILDKYGV
+559 LKEFEKGEILDKYGV

-596 GFRSAKELRKLNP
+596 GFRSAKELRKLTP

-630 YYKSDLIPKNLIK
+630 YYKSDLIPKHLIK
-643 QRFFEKETKELEAL
+643 QRFFEKETKELEEL

-681 FDGLK
+681 FYELK

-691 LKKELKNATDL
+691 LKKELKNATDS
-702 EDKQI
+702 EDK
-707 LKTDL
+707 K
-712 EDKQILKTDLE
+712 
-723 DKQILKTA
+723 ILKTA
-731 LEWLEAKN
+731 LELLEAKN
-739 KALKMKNKAYEE
+739 KALKIKNKAYEE
-751 LELKAFHQYKNL
+751 LELKAFHQYEKL

-786 NKIQKRINAFIST
+786 NKIQKRINAFISA
-799 LNEIISSYSN
+799 LNGIIQTYSN

-832 GLMG
+832 GIVV

>member
-48 NMDSEIEVP
+48 NRDSEIEVP

-111 MMDTLSNLV
+111 MTDTLSNLV

-233 SATADIAKGGFS
+233 STDADIAKGGSS
-245 TLSNPFFTTE
+245 TLSNPFFIK
-255 NGMLKTFDYVVANP
+255 NGMLQTFDYVVANP

-292 SFNRFEDG
+292 SFNRFEYG

-347 LMKGYIK
+347 LTKGYIK

-379 NAHAR
+379 NVHAR

-411 KMIDTFNALKEI
+411 KMIDTFNAYKEI

-482 FKELKNMLFKKSDKE
+482 FKELKNTLFKKSDKE

-527 SAFDRLELFT
+527 NAFDRLELST

-587 DDWFLLSFN
+587 DDWFLISFN
-596 GFRSAKELRKLNP
+596 GFISAKELRKLNP

-630 YYKSDLIPKNLIK
+630 YYKSDLIPKHLIK

-657 ENALNEKEALLDE
+657 ENALNEKETLLDE

-702 EDKQI
+702 EDKQ
-707 LKTDL
+707 T
-712 EDKQILKTDLE
+712 
-723 DKQILKTA
+723 LKTA

-739 KALKMKNKAYEE
+739 KVLKMKNKAYEE

-786 NKIQKRINAFIST
+786 NKIQKRINAFASA

-832 GLMG
+832 GLLG

>member
-35 LLFLKYISDKAKN
+35 LLFLKYISDKARN
-48 NMDSEIEVP
+48 NNFSEIEVP

-203 LAGKKGLTIYGQ
+203 LAGKNGLTIYGQ

-233 SATADIAKGGFS
+233 SADADIAKGGFS
-245 TLSNPFFTTE
+245 TLSDPLFTTE
-255 NGMLKTFDYVVANP
+255 NGMLKTFDYCLANP

-292 SFNRFEDG
+292 RFNRFEDG

-316 KSLKDTGKGAV
+316 KSLKNTGKGAV

-347 LMKGYIK
+347 LTKGYIK

-367 SIPACVIVLDKE
+367 SIPACVIILDKE
-379 NAHAR
+379 NARAR

-411 KMIDTFNALKEI
+411 KMIDTFNAYKEI

-442 NIPRYIASKQELEK
+442 NIPRYIATKPESEK

-462 NSPSYLPKNEIKAYA
+462 NSPSYLPKNEIKAYD
-477 PYFQV
+477 PYFRV
-482 FKELKNMLFKKSDKE
+482 FKELKNTLFKKSDKE

-537 TFNDLEPGFNPK
+537 TFNSLEPGFNPK

-559 LKEFEKVGILDKYGV
+559 LKEFEKVEILDKYGV

-596 GFRSAKELRKLNP
+596 GFLSAKELRKLTP

-630 YYKSDLIPKNLIK
+630 YYKSDLIPKHLIK
-643 QRFFEKETKELEAL
+643 QRFFEKETKELEEL

-691 LKKELKNATDL
+691 LKKELKNATDS
-702 EDKQI
+702 E
-707 LKTDL
+707 
-712 EDKQILKTDLE
+712 E
-723 DKQILKTA
+723 KQILKTA
-731 LEWLEAKN
+731 LELLEAKN
-739 KALKMKNKAYEE
+739 KALKMKNKAHEE

-786 NKIQKRINAFIST
+786 NKILKRINAFTSA
-799 LNEIISSYSN
+799 LNEIIQTYSN

-817 VKESESKVLEHLKDL
+817 VKENESKVLEHLKDL

>member
-35 LLFLKYISDKAKN
+35 LLFLKYISDKARN
-48 NMDSEIEVP
+48 NNFSEIEVP

-203 LAGKKGLTIYGQ
+203 LAGEKGLTIYGQ

-245 TLSNPFFTTE
+245 TLSNPLFTTE

-292 SFNRFEDG
+292 HFNRFEDG

-347 LMKGYIK
+347 LLKGYIK

-367 SIPACVIVLDKE
+367 SIPACVIILDKE

-398 DGNKNRLRDQDVQ
+398 DGNKNRLREQDVQ
-411 KMIDTFNALKEI
+411 KMIDTFNAYKEI

-442 NIPRYIASKQELEK
+442 NIPRYIAAKQESEK

-462 NSPSYLPKNEIKAYA
+462 NSHKASYLPKNEIKAYD
-477 PYFQV
+477 PYFRV
-482 FKELKNMLFKKSDKE
+482 FKELKNTLFKKSDKE

-505 CENIKELITQSL
+505 CENIKELIIQSS
-517 EYQTFHASVL
+517 EFQTFHASVL
-527 SAFDRLELFT
+527 NAFESLDLFE
-537 TFNDLEPGFNPK
+537 TFEHLKPGYPK

-587 DDWFLLSFN
+587 DDWFLISFN
-596 GFRSAKELRKLNP
+596 GFESAKELRELNP

-630 YYKSDLIPKNLIK
+630 YYKSDLIPKHLIK
-643 QRFFEKETKELEAL
+643 QRFFEKEAKELEQL
-657 ENALNEKEALLDE
+657 ENALNEKEAHFEE
-670 FIEEHSNEEGL
+670 FIEEHSSEEGL
-681 FDGLK
+681 FYELK

-691 LKKELKNATDL
+691 LKKELKNATDS
-702 EDKQI
+702 EDK
-707 LKTDL
+707 K
-712 EDKQILKTDLE
+712 
-723 DKQILKTA
+723 ILKTA
-731 LEWLEAKN
+731 LELLEAKN

-751 LELKAFHQYKNL
+751 LELKAFHQYKNFL
-763 EINEIKDLIIKD
+763 MESFKL
-775 KWLNSLKNALE
+775 
-786 NKIQKRINAFIST
+786 T
-799 LNEIISSYSN
+799 LTAC
-809 SLLELDKE
+809 
-817 VKESESKVLEHLKDL
+817 
-832 GLMG
+832 

>member
-48 NMDSEIEVP
+48 NNFSEIEVP

-111 MMDTLSNLV
+111 MIDTLSNLV

-177 DENTRQDKS
+177 DENTKQYKS
-186 IYDPT
+186 IYDPA

-233 SATADIAKGGFS
+233 STDADIAKGGSS
-245 TLSNPFFTTE
+245 TLSNPLFIE
-255 NGMLKTFDYVVANP
+255 NGILKTFDYVVANP

-316 KSLKDTGKGAV
+316 KSLKNTGKGAV

-340 GVIRKNL
+340 GAIRKNL
-347 LMKGYIK
+347 LLKGYIK

-367 SIPACVIVLDKE
+367 SIPACVIILDKE

-384 KGVFMIDASKDFKK
+384 KGVFMIDASEDFKK
-398 DGNKNRLRDQDVQ
+398 DGNKNRLREQDVQ
-411 KMIDTFNALKEI
+411 KMIDTFNAYKEI

-442 NIPRYIASKQELEK
+442 NIPRYIAAKQESEK

-462 NSPSYLPKNEIKAYA
+462 NSHKTSYLPKNEIKAYA
-477 PYFQV
+477 PYFRV
-482 FKELKNMLFKKSDKE
+482 FKELKNTLFKKSDKE

-505 CENIKELITQSL
+505 CENIKELIIQSS

-527 SAFDRLELFT
+527 NAFDRLDLFE
-537 TFNDLEPGFNPK
+537 TFDHLEPGFNPK
-549 TLIESVCSKV
+549 TLIESICSKV
-559 LKEFEKVGILDKYGV
+559 LKEFEKSEILDKYGV

-596 GFRSAKELRKLNP
+596 DFSSAKELRKLNP

-630 YYKSDLIPKNLIK
+630 YYKSDLIPKHLIK
-643 QRFFEKETKELEAL
+643 QRFFEQEAKELEEL
-657 ENALNEKEALLDE
+657 ENAINEKEANFEE

-681 FDGLK
+681 FYELK

-702 EDKQI
+702 EDK
-707 LKTDL
+707 
-712 EDKQILKTDLE
+712 E
-723 DKQILKTA
+723 ILKTA
-731 LEWLEAKN
+731 LELLEAKN
-739 KALKMKNKAYEE
+739 KALKMKNKAHEE

-763 EINEIKDLIIKD
+763 ELGEIKDLIIKD

-786 NKIQKRINAFIST
+786 NKILKRINAFTSA
-799 LNEIISSYSN
+799 LNEIIQTYSN
-809 SLLELDKE
+809 SLLELNKE

>member
-1 MAIKKSELYSSL
+1 M
-13 WAGAD
+13 
-18 SLRGGMDASEY
+18 
-29 KNYVLN
+29 
-35 LLFLKYISDKAKN
+35 
-48 NMDSEIEVP
+48 
-57 QGCFY
+57 
-62 EDILALEG
+62 
-70 DKEIG
+70 
-75 DKLNKIIAKIAE
+75 
-87 RNDLKGVIDS
+87 
-97 VDFNDNTK
+97 
-105 LGEGKA
+105 
-111 MMDTLSNLV
+111 
-120 KIFADLSLGAHGA
+120 
-133 LDDDLLGDAY
+133 
-143 EYLMRHFASESGKS
+143 
-157 KGQFYTP
+157 
-164 SEVSLLL
+164 
-171 SLLLGI
+171 LGI

-203 LAGKKGLTIYGQ
+203 LAGEKGLTIYGQ

-233 SATADIAKGGFS
+233 SATADIAKGGSS
-245 TLSNPFFTTE
+245 TLSNPLFTTE

-275 WTDGLSIDPKSK
+275 WTDGLSIDYKSK

-292 SFNRFEDG
+292 NFNRFEDG

-316 KSLKDTGKGAV
+316 KSLKNTGKGAV

-332 VLFRGNAE
+332 VLFRGNTE

-347 LMKGYIK
+347 LTKGYIK

-379 NAHAR
+379 NARTR
-384 KGVFMIDASKDFKK
+384 KGVFIIDASKDFKK

-442 NIPRYIASKQELEK
+442 NIPRYIAAKQELEK

-462 NSPSYLPKNEIKAYA
+462 NSHKASYLPKNEIKAYA

-482 FKELKNMLFKKSDKE
+482 FKELKNTLFKKSDKE

-505 CENIKELITQSL
+505 CKNIKELITQSL
-517 EYQTFHASVL
+517 EFQTFHASVL
-527 SAFDRLELFT
+527 SAFDRLNLFE
-537 TFNDLEPGFNPK
+537 TFNHLEPGNPK

-559 LKEFEKVGILDKYGV
+559 LKEFEKVEILDKYGV

-596 GFRSAKELRKLNP
+596 GFISAKELRKLTP

-621 EPDFVIQKT
+621 EPDFIIQKT

-643 QRFFEKETKELEAL
+643 QRFFEKEVKELEEL
-657 ENALNEKEALLDE
+657 ENALNEKEANYEE

-681 FDGLK
+681 FYESK

-691 LKKELKNATDL
+691 LKRELKNATDS
-702 EDKQI
+702 
-707 LKTDL
+707 
-712 EDKQILKTDLE
+712 E

-786 NKIQKRINAFIST
+786 NKIQKRINAFISA
-799 LNEIISSYSN
+799 LNGIISNYSN

>member
-35 LLFLKYISDKAKN
+35 LLFLKYISDKARN
-48 NMDSEIEVP
+48 NIDSEIEVP

-203 LAGKKGLTIYGQ
+203 LTGKKGLTIYGQ

-233 SATADIAKGGFS
+233 SADADIAKGGSS
-245 TLSNPFFTTE
+245 TLSNPLFIK
-255 NGMLKTFDYVVANP
+255 NGMLQTFDYVVANP

-292 SFNRFEDG
+292 HFNRFEDG

-316 KSLKDTGKGAV
+316 KSLKNTGKGAV

-340 GVIRKNL
+340 SAIRKNL
-347 LMKGYIK
+347 LLKGYIK
-354 GVIGLAPNLFYGT
+354 GVIGLASNLFYGT

-398 DGNKNRLRDQDVQ
+398 DGNKNRLREQDVQ
-411 KMIDTFNALKEI
+411 KMIDTFNAYKEI

-442 NIPRYIASKQELEK
+442 NIPRYIAAKQELEK

-462 NSPSYLPKNEIKAYA
+462 NSHKASYLPKNEIKVYN
-477 PYFQV
+477 PYFRV
-482 FKELKNMLFKKSDKE
+482 FKELKNTLFKKSDKE

-505 CENIKELITQSL
+505 CENIKELIIQSL

-527 SAFDRLELFT
+527 SAFDRLELPT

-630 YYKSDLIPKNLIK
+630 YYKSDLIPKHLIK
-643 QRFFEKETKELEAL
+643 QRFFEKETKELEEL

-691 LKKELKNATDL
+691 LKKELKNATDS
-702 EDKQI
+702 EDK
-707 LKTDL
+707 K
-712 EDKQILKTDLE
+712 
-723 DKQILKTA
+723 ILKTA
-731 LEWLEAKN
+731 LELLEAKN

-775 KWLNSLKNALE
+775 KWLKSLKNALE
-786 NKIQKRINAFIST
+786 NKIQKRTNAFISA

>member
-35 LLFLKYISDKAKN
+35 LLFLKYISDKARN
-48 NMDSEIEVP
+48 NNFSEIEVP

-87 RNDLKGVIDS
+87 RNDLEGVIDS

-111 MMDTLSNLV
+111 MIDALSNLV

-233 SATADIAKGGFS
+233 SATADIAKGGSS
-245 TLSNPFFTTE
+245 TLSNPLFTTE

-292 SFNRFEDG
+292 RFNRFEDG

-316 KSLKDTGKGAV
+316 KSLKNTGKGAV

-347 LMKGYIK
+347 LTKGYIK

-367 SIPACVIVLDKE
+367 SIPACVIILDKE

-442 NIPRYIASKQELEK
+442 NIPRYIAAKQESEK

-462 NSPSYLPKNEIKAYA
+462 NSHKASYLPKNEIKAYD
-477 PYFQV
+477 PYFKV
-482 FKELKNMLFKKSDKE
+482 FKELKNTLFKKSDKE

-505 CENIKELITQSL
+505 CENIKELITQSS

-527 SAFDRLELFT
+527 SAFDRLELLT

-559 LKEFEKVGILDKYGV
+559 LKEFEKVEILDKYGT

-596 GFRSAKELRKLNP
+596 GFISAKELRKLTP

-621 EPDFVIQKT
+621 EPDFIIQKT

-643 QRFFEKETKELEAL
+643 QRFFEKEAKELEEL
-657 ENALNEKEALLDE
+657 ENALNEKETLLNE

-681 FDGLK
+681 FYELK

-702 EDKQI
+702 EDK
-707 LKTDL
+707 K
-712 EDKQILKTDLE
+712 
-723 DKQILKTA
+723 ILKTA
-731 LEWLEAKN
+731 LELLEAKN
-739 KALKMKNKAYEE
+739 KALKMKNKAHEE

-775 KWLNSLKNALE
+775 KWLKSLKNALE
-786 NKIQKRINAFIST
+786 NKILKRINA
-799 LNEIISSYSN
+799 Y
-809 SLLELDKE
+809 
-817 VKESESKVLEHLKDL
+817 
-832 GLMG
+832 

>member
-35 LLFLKYISDKAKN
+35 LLFLKYISDKARSN
-48 NMDSEIEVP
+48 TYSEIEVP

-87 RNDLKGVIDS
+87 RNGLEGVIDS

-111 MMDTLSNLV
+111 MIDTLSNLV

-233 SATADIAKGGFS
+233 SATADIAKGGSS

-292 SFNRFEDG
+292 HFNRFEDG

-316 KSLKDTGKGAV
+316 KSLKNTGKGAV

-347 LMKGYIK
+347 LLKGYIK

-384 KGVFMIDASKDFKK
+384 KGVFLIDASKDFKK

-442 NIPRYIASKQELEK
+442 NIPRYIAAKQESEK

-462 NSPSYLPKNEIKAYA
+462 NSPSYLPKNEIETYA
-477 PYFQV
+477 PYFRV
-482 FKELKNMLFKKSDKE
+482 FKELKNTLFKKSDKE

-527 SAFDRLELFT
+527 SVFDRLELLT

-559 LKEFEKVGILDKYGV
+559 LKEFEKIEILDKYGV

-587 DDWFLLSFN
+587 DDWFLISFN
-596 GFRSAKELRKLNP
+596 GFISAKELRKLNP

-630 YYKSDLIPKNLIK
+630 YYKSDLIPKHLIK
-643 QRFFEKETKELEAL
+643 QRFFEKETKELEEL
-657 ENALNEKEALLDE
+657 ENALNEKEANFEE

-681 FDGLK
+681 FYESK

-691 LKKELKNATDL
+691 LKKELKNATDS
-702 EDKQI
+702 EDEK
-707 LKTDL
+707 
-712 EDKQILKTDLE
+712 
-723 DKQILKTA
+723 ILKTA
-731 LEWLEAKN
+731 LELLEAKN
-739 KALKMKNKAYEE
+739 KVLKMKNKAYEE

-763 EINEIKDLIIKD
+763 ELGEIKDLIIQD
-775 KWLNSLKNALE
+775 KWLKSLKNALE
-786 NKIQKRINAFIST
+786 NKILKRINAFTSA

>member
-29 KNYVLN
+29 RNYVLN
-35 LLFLKYISDKAKN
+35 LLFLKYISDKARSN
-48 NMDSEIEVP
+48 TYSEIEVP

-75 DKLNKIIAKIAE
+75 DKLNKIIAKIAK
-87 RNDLKGVIDS
+87 RNDLEGEIDR

-105 LGEGKA
+105 LGKGKA
-111 MMDTLSNLV
+111 MIDTLSNLV
-120 KIFADLSLGAHGA
+120 KIFADLSLGEHGA

-215 EKDISTTA
+215 EKDNSTTA

-233 SATADIAKGGFS
+233 SATADIAKGGSS
-245 TLSNPFFTTE
+245 TLSNPFFIK
-255 NGMLKTFDYVVANP
+255 NGMLQTFDYVVANP

-340 GVIRKNL
+340 AQIRKNL
-347 LMKGYIK
+347 LLKGYIK

-367 SIPACVIVLDKE
+367 SIPTCVIILDKE

-384 KGVFMIDASKDFKK
+384 KGVFVIDASKDFKK

-411 KMIDTFNALKEI
+411 KMIDTFNAYKEI

-462 NSPSYLPKNEIKAYA
+462 NSPSYLPKNEIEAYA

-482 FKELKNMLFKKSDKE
+482 FKELKNTLFKKSDKE

-505 CENIKELITQSL
+505 CENIKDYITQSL

-537 TFNDLEPGFNPK
+537 TFNDLEPDFNPK

-574 YQLFKDYYNEVLQ
+574 Y
-587 DDWFLLSFN
+587 
-596 GFRSAKELRKLNP
+596 
-609 LKDKNKK
+609 
-616 ANYLE
+616 
-621 EPDFVIQKT
+621 
-630 YYKSDLIPKNLIK
+630 
-643 QRFFEKETKELEAL
+643 
-657 ENALNEKEALLDE
+657 
-670 FIEEHSNEEGL
+670 
-681 FDGLK
+681 
-686 INESV
+686 
-691 LKKELKNATDL
+691 
-702 EDKQI
+702 
-707 LKTDL
+707 
-712 EDKQILKTDLE
+712 
-723 DKQILKTA
+723 
-731 LEWLEAKN
+731 
-739 KALKMKNKAYEE
+739 
-751 LELKAFHQYKNL
+751 
-763 EINEIKDLIIKD
+763 
-775 KWLNSLKNALE
+775 
-786 NKIQKRINAFIST
+786 
-799 LNEIISSYSN
+799 
-809 SLLELDKE
+809 
-817 VKESESKVLEHLKDL
+817 
-832 GLMG
+832 

>member
-35 LLFLKYISDKAKN
+35 LLFLKYISDKARSN
-48 NMDSEIEVP
+48 NFSEIEVP

-111 MMDTLSNLV
+111 MIDTLSNLV

-203 LAGKKGLTIYGQ
+203 LAGEKGLTIYGQ

-233 SATADIAKGGFS
+233 SATADIAKGGSS
-245 TLSNPFFTTE
+245 TLSNPLFTTE
-255 NGMLKTFDYVVANP
+255 NGMLKTFDYVVANS
-269 PFSLKN
+269 PFILKN

-292 SFNRFEDG
+292 RFNRFEDG

-340 GVIRKNL
+340 SVIRKNL
-347 LMKGYIK
+347 LLKGYIK

-379 NAHAR
+379 NARAR
-384 KGVFMIDASKDFKK
+384 KGVFLIDASKDFKK

-442 NIPRYIASKQELEK
+442 NIPRYIAAKQESEK

-462 NSPSYLPKNEIKAYA
+462 NSHKASYLPKNEIKAYA
-477 PYFQV
+477 PYFRV
-482 FKELKNMLFKKSDKE
+482 FKELKNTLFKKSDKE

-527 SAFDRLELFT
+527 SAFDRLELST

-559 LKEFEKVGILDKYGV
+559 LKEFEKVEILDKYGV

-587 DDWFLLSFN
+587 DDWFLISFN
-596 GFRSAKELRKLNP
+596 GFISAKELRKLNP

-630 YYKSDLIPKNLIK
+630 YYKSDLIPKHLIK
-643 QRFFEKETKELEAL
+643 QRFFEKEAKELEEL

-681 FDGLK
+681 FYELK

-691 LKKELKNATDL
+691 LKKELKNATDS
-702 EDKQI
+702 EDEK
-707 LKTDL
+707 
-712 EDKQILKTDLE
+712 
-723 DKQILKTA
+723 ILKTA
-731 LEWLEAKN
+731 LELLEAKN
-739 KALKMKNKAYEE
+739 KVLKMKNKAHED

-763 EINEIKDLIIKD
+763 ELSEIKDLIIKD

-786 NKIQKRINAFIST
+786 NKILKRINAFTSAPNT
-799 LNEIISSYSN
+799 IISNYSN

>member
-48 NMDSEIEVP
+48 NNFSEIEVP
-57 QGCFY
+57 EGCFY

-111 MMDTLSNLV
+111 MIDTLSNLV

-203 LAGKKGLTIYGQ
+203 LAGKNGLTIYGQ

-233 SATADIAKGGFS
+233 SADADIAKGGSS
-245 TLSNPFFTTE
+245 TLSNPLFIK
-255 NGMLKTFDYVVANP
+255 NGMLQTFDYVVANP

-316 KSLKDTGKGAV
+316 KSLKNTGKGAV

-347 LMKGYIK
+347 LLKGYIK

-367 SIPACVIVLDKE
+367 SIPACVIILDKE

-411 KMIDTFNALKEI
+411 KMIDTFNAYKEI

-442 NIPRYIASKQELEK
+442 NIPHYIAAKQELEK

-462 NSPSYLPKNEIKAYA
+462 NSHKASYLPKNEIKAYA
-477 PYFQV
+477 PYFRV
-482 FKELKNMLFKKSDKE
+482 FKELKNTLFKKSDKE
-497 GYYALKTE
+497 SYYALKTG
-505 CENIKELITQSL
+505 CENIKDYITQSS
-517 EYQTFHASVL
+517 EFQTFHASVL
-527 SAFDRLELFT
+527 SAFDRLELST

-549 TLIESVCSKV
+549 TLIESVCQKV

-596 GFRSAKELRKLNP
+596 GFESAKELRKLNP

-643 QRFFEKETKELEAL
+643 QRFFEKETKELEEL

-691 LKKELKNATDL
+691 LKKELKNATNP
-702 EDKQI
+702 
-707 LKTDL
+707 
-712 EDKQILKTDLE
+712 E

-763 EINEIKDLIIKD
+763 KLGEIKDLIIKD

-786 NKIQKRINAFIST
+786 NKIQKRTNAFTSA

-832 GLMG
+832 GLME

>member
-35 LLFLKYISDKAKN
+35 LLFLKYISDKARN
-48 NMDSEIEVP
+48 NNFSEIEVP
-57 QGCFY
+57 EGCFY

-111 MMDTLSNLV
+111 MIDALSNLV

-233 SATADIAKGGFS
+233 SATADIAKGGSS
-245 TLSNPFFTTE
+245 TLSNPLFTTE

-316 KSLKDTGKGAV
+316 KSLKNTGKGAV

-340 GVIRKNL
+340 GAIRKNL
-347 LMKGYIK
+347 LLKGYIK

-379 NAHAR
+379 NACAR

-411 KMIDTFNALKEI
+411 KMIDTFNAYKEI
-423 PYYSKMV
+423 PHYSKMV

-442 NIPRYIASKQELEK
+442 NIPHYIAAKQESEK

-462 NSPSYLPKNEIKAYA
+462 NSPSYLPKNEIEIYD

-482 FKELKNMLFKKSDKE
+482 FKELKNTLFKKSDKE

-505 CENIKELITQSL
+505 CENIKELIIQSS
-517 EYQTFHASVL
+517 EFQTFHASVL
-527 SAFDRLELFT
+527 SAFDRLELST
-537 TFNDLEPGFNPK
+537 TFNSLKPGFNPK
-549 TLIESVCSKV
+549 TLIESVCQKV
-559 LKEFEKVGILDKYGV
+559 LKEFEKGEILDKYGV

-596 GFRSAKELRKLNP
+596 GFLSAKELRELTP

-643 QRFFEKETKELEAL
+643 QRFFEKEAKELEEL
-657 ENALNEKEALLDE
+657 ENAFNEKEALLDE

-681 FDGLK
+681 FYELK

-691 LKKELKNATDL
+691 LKKELKNATDS
-702 EDKQI
+702 EDK
-707 LKTDL
+707 K
-712 EDKQILKTDLE
+712 
-723 DKQILKTA
+723 ILKTA
-731 LEWLEAKN
+731 LELLEAKN

-786 NKIQKRINAFIST
+786 NKILKRINAFTSA
-799 LNEIISSYSN
+799 LNEIIQTYSN
-809 SLLELDKE
+809 SLLELDQE
-817 VKESESKVLEHLKDL
+817 VRESESKVLEHLKDL
-832 GLMG
+832 GLMGW

>member
-1 MAIKKSELYSSL
+1 M
-13 WAGAD
+13 
-18 SLRGGMDASEY
+18 
-29 KNYVLN
+29 
-35 LLFLKYISDKAKN
+35 
-48 NMDSEIEVP
+48 
-57 QGCFY
+57 
-62 EDILALEG
+62 
-70 DKEIG
+70 
-75 DKLNKIIAKIAE
+75 
-87 RNDLKGVIDS
+87 
-97 VDFNDNTK
+97 DFNDNTK

-111 MMDTLSNLV
+111 MIDTLSNLV
-120 KIFADLSLGAHGA
+120 KIFADLNLGVHGA

-177 DENTRQDKS
+177 DENTKQDKS

-203 LAGKKGLTIYGQ
+203 LAGQKGLTIYGQ

-233 SATADIAKGGFS
+233 SADADIAKGGS
-245 TLSNPFFTTE
+245 TLSNPFFINE
-255 NGMLKTFDYVVANP
+255 QNGMLKTFDYVVANP

-292 SFNRFEDG
+292 RFNRFEDG

-340 GVIRKNL
+340 GAIRKNL
-347 LMKGYIK
+347 LTKGYIK

-379 NAHAR
+379 NARAR
-384 KGVFMIDASKDFKK
+384 KGVFLIDASKDFKK
-398 DGNKNRLRDQDVQ
+398 DGNKNRLREQDVQ

-442 NIPRYIASKQELEK
+442 NIARYIATKQESQK

-462 NSPSYLPKNEIKAYA
+462 NSHKASYLPKNEIKAYA
-477 PYFQV
+477 PYFKV
-482 FKELKNMLFKKSDKE
+482 FKELKNTLFKKSDKYKE

-505 CENIKELITQSL
+505 CENIKDLITQSS
-517 EYQTFHASVL
+517 EFQAFHASVL
-527 SAFDRLELFT
+527 NAFDRLNLFE
-537 TFNDLEPGFNPK
+537 TFDNLEPGFNPK

-559 LKEFEKVGILDKYGV
+559 LKEFEKVEILDKYGV

-596 GFRSAKELRKLNP
+596 DFLSAKELRKLNP

-643 QRFFEKETKELEAL
+643 QRFFEKEAQELEEL
-657 ENALNEKEALLDE
+657 ENAFNEKEADFEE

-681 FDGLK
+681 FDELK

-702 EDKQI
+702 EDK
-707 LKTDL
+707 
-712 EDKQILKTDLE
+712 E
-723 DKQILKTA
+723 ILKTA
-731 LEWLEAKN
+731 LELLEAKN

-763 EINEIKDLIIKD
+763 KLGEIKDLIIQD
-775 KWLNSLKNALE
+775 KWLKSLKNALE
-786 NKIQKRINAFIST
+786 NKILKRINAFASA
-799 LNEIISSYSN
+799 LNGIIQTYSN